1 MLFNSTF
8 SNVNG
13 DQLVNILFTLNL
25 RQVNSKFIVI
35 KEKC

>member
-25 RQVNSKFIVI
+25 CQVSSKFIVT
-35 KEKC
+35 KEEC